1 MWLLIF
7 IFLLITVVIAWCFFL
22 YFILLWFIGLFQS
35 KKTLEIPSSL
45 PTVALIVPCYN
56 EEKQIIA
63 KLENI
68 RSLKYPENLLE
79 VIFVDGGSSDKTVDL
94 LSKAIREGEPCR
106 IEQCDQ
112 PGKINQLNYGLAHSK
127 GNIIVNTDV
136 DTLLS
141 AEALIWVAAEFSIS
155 EDVLVVGAY
164 SRPADTIEIEKYYWS
179 AQNKGRFIESDA
191 MSSSIVIAPCYAFRR
206 KLLNA
211 FPADV
216 VADDVYVAFLSHAD
230 GGKTV
235 YSRKAVALETRSP
248 KSYAEFL
255 PHKFRKS
262 NAFIRES
269 LRFLY
274 LLPEMNFLYKI
285 MFLTR
290 LAQQLLLPWALLFWF
305 LIAGTLLTMSRFDIV
320 LFILVLFSILFI
332 FTNRIFSWLKL
343 PEDDHKLSL
352 LVMVKGYLLTLIIM
366 LATGI
371 SYPFFKQGSVYS
383 RLKDNPQ

>member
-141 AEALIWVAAEFSIS
+141 AEALI
-155 EDVLVVGAY
+155 
-164 SRPADTIEIEKYYWS
+164 
-179 AQNKGRFIESDA
+179 
-191 MSSSIVIAPCYAFRR
+191 
-206 KLLNA
+206 
-211 FPADV
+211 
-216 VADDVYVAFLSHAD
+216 
-230 GGKTV
+230 
-235 YSRKAVALETRSP
+235 
-248 KSYAEFL
+248 
-255 PHKFRKS
+255 
-262 NAFIRES
+262 
-269 LRFLY
+269 
-274 LLPEMNFLYKI
+274 
-285 MFLTR
+285 
-290 LAQQLLLPWALLFWF
+290 
-305 LIAGTLLTMSRFDIV
+305 
-320 LFILVLFSILFI
+320 
-332 FTNRIFSWLKL
+332 
-343 PEDDHKLSL
+343 
-352 LVMVKGYLLTLIIM
+352 
-366 LATGI
+366 
-371 SYPFFKQGSVYS
+371 
-383 RLKDNPQ
+383 

>member
-7 IFLLITVVIAWCFFL
+7 IFILITVVIAWCFFL

-35 KKTLEIPSSL
+35 KKTLEIPSLL

-269 LRFLY
+269 LRFIY

-343 PEDDHKLSL
+343 PEEDHKLSL

-371 SYPFFKQGSVYS
+371 SYPFFKQGSLYS

>member
-7 IFLLITVVIAWCFFL
+7 IFILITVVIAWCFFL

-35 KKTLEIPSSL
+35 KKTLEIPSLL

-141 AEALIWVAAEFSIS
+141 AEALIWLAAEFSIS

-216 VADDVYVAFLSHAD
+216 VADDIYVAFLSHAY

-343 PEDDHKLSL
+343 PEEDHKLSL

>member
-7 IFLLITVVIAWCFFL
+7 IFILITVVIAWCFFL

-35 KKTLEIPSSL
+35 KKTLEIPSLL

-141 AEALIWVAAEFSIS
+141 AEALIWLAAEFSIS

-343 PEDDHKLSL
+343 PEEDHKLSL